1 MHWCGVQLWVN
12 CFPLLSLFDFDPA
25 NDMRVLLIAAL
36 GLSLSAC
43 NLVFKLPTRQGNVI
57 EQKQLDQLKIG
68 MTPQQVTY
76 LMGTPIAA
84 SPFRTDR
91 WDYTGYYKS
100 PRGKLSTRTVT
111 LHFENNALVR
121 MEGIAA
127 VTEDKSAPSTSKDAS
142 AIYQQQKK
150 DQNET
155 ERAEQPADPGV
166 ILSPSNNP

>member
-1 MHWCGVQLWVN
+1 
-12 CFPLLSLFDFDPA
+12 
-25 NDMRVLLIAAL
+25 MRVLLIAAL

-57 EQKQLDQLKIG
+57 EQKQLDQLKVG

-76 LMGTPIAA
+76 LMGTPLAA
-84 SPFRTDR
+84 SPFRANR

-111 LHFENNALVR
+111 LHFENDILTR

-127 VTEDKSAPSTSKDAS
+127 PVDDKTATAASDAS
-142 AIYQQQKK
+142 AIYKQQKK

-155 ERAEQPADPGV
+155 DRAQSPPESGV
-166 ILSPSNNP
+166 IITPSQSTP

>member
-1 MHWCGVQLWVN
+1 
-12 CFPLLSLFDFDPA
+12 
-25 NDMRVLLIAAL
+25 MRVLLIAAL

-100 PRGKLSTRTVT
+100 PRGKLSTRTIT
-111 LHFENNALVR
+111 LHFENDVLVR

-127 VTEDKSAPSTSKDAS
+127 GADDKSTPSTSKDAS
-142 AIYQQQKK
+142 AIYKQQKK
-150 DQNET
+150 DRNET